1 MELASSGIHYRRVS
15 STGTSSSSCLD
26 EPLPRSVGLSLL
38 SLFPTSRVSSQQTRS
53 AGQVGAQGRTVDKSR
68 GSPQWDLRRW
78 VRGRRSQVQVRGH
91 ERRPGGGLRAQKQH
105 LPVSPPEKEL
115 EGLEREIDALFLSGE
130 LILLNLRYIC
140 ILLAWPV
147 FLGFSHLLI
156 CTRSRISP
164 TSLAMKSLLPGLA
177 ARRGL

>member
-1 MELASSGIHYRRVS
+1 M
-15 STGTSSSSCLD
+15 
-26 EPLPRSVGLSLL
+26 
-38 SLFPTSRVSSQQTRS
+38 
-53 AGQVGAQGRTVDKSR
+53 
-68 GSPQWDLRRW
+68 
-78 VRGRRSQVQVRGH
+78 
-91 ERRPGGGLRAQKQH
+91 RAQKQH

-130 LILLNLRYIC
+130 LILLNLLYIC